1 MGLSGVVGGSTARR
15 SRLGDRVSDRP
26 AVLQRVTE
34 VDHLV
39 AVVLIASVG
48 GARRRREAIALLPQ
62 AQRVRADVEHRGGF
76 VDRERGSTLLLNL
89 YRQPDSI
96 PLALSTIADRS
107 RMDAVRRRGRQVTE
121 LSQTCAQT
129 TRHTRVDQPRSG
141 APRAAL
147 TEPRPNFVVCIRTDG
162 SLAPLAPRPASGD
175 PQALPAPHSATAP
188 AARVGPARKQVQVSK
203 RIALSRA
210 LPCGGMI

>member
-96 PLALSTIADRS
+96 PLALSKIADGS
-107 RMDAVRRRGRQVTE
+107 RMRAARRSASGRRTLANVPPGPDTPTQ
-121 LSQTCAQT
+121 
-129 TRHTRVDQPRSG
+129 VDQPTSG

-147 TEPRPNFVVCIRTDG
+147 TELRPNFVVCIRTDTMPSGPSRPRVVCRPSCAGRG
-162 SLAPLAPRPASGD
+162 SRRARGPSPFRRARAPR
-175 PQALPAPHSATAP
+175 
-188 AARVGPARKQVQVSK
+188 
-203 RIALSRA
+203 
-210 LPCGGMI
+210 